1 MMNTGG
7 FSMFLSK
14 LDSLS
19 DALNL
24 ILSHQKTTDVEEIPI
39 VEAHKR
45 VLAEDI
51 VAFHDSPPFDKS
63 AMDGFAV
70 IAENTFGASQSAPK
84 SLKIIDAIGAG
95 DFSPKTVSEGE
106 AVLIATGAPVPEG
119 ANAVIMKEY
128 TTEDGDDLTIYSQV
142 TPGENVSPKAEDI
155 KKGEKILSE
164 NTFIRYQEMGLI
176 ASAGYS
182 TIKVYKKPR
191 IKVIITG
198 NELVE
203 PTKEEIDKGKIIN
216 SNKFTIKS
224 MIEDSGAIC
233 EISHAGDTFEEVRE
247 KIEDMT
253 SLTNEETEEVLAK
266 ISEIEKVLEASNDF
280 DVIMTTGGTA
290 ISKGDV
296 VLDVV
301 DDIGEILFHGVS
313 IRPGKPI
320 GAGIVNDKMVFT
332 FSGQPVAAMTQF
344 DIFARKYLFE
354 MQGRS
359 FDFHIVKRQSQ
370 LKIPSQLGRTDFI
383 RAFSDDDFAR
393 HVLNRGSGI
402 IRSMVEANS
411 YIIIDENDEGYQK
424 GDMVNVVFFDSL
436 LW

>member
-1 MMNTGG
+1 MGEFLN
-7 FSMFLSK
+7 MFLSK
-14 LDSLS
+14 LDSLTN
-19 DALNL
+19 ALKL
-24 ILSHQKTTDVEEIPI
+24 INDNQRYCGIEEISI
-39 VEAHKR
+39 HDCHKR

-51 VAFHDSPPFDKS
+51 KAYHNSPPFDKS

-70 IAENTFGASQSAPK
+70 IGENTFGASQSSPK
-84 SLKIIDAIGAG
+84 EFKIIDAIGAG
-95 DFSPKTVSEGE
+95 DFSDRKVGE
-106 AVLIATGAPVPEG
+106 NEAIVIATGAPIPQG
-119 ANAVIMKEY
+119 ADAVIMKEY
-128 TTEDGDDLTIYSQV
+128 TTTEGDNLTIYSQV

-155 KKGEKILSE
+155 KKGETILSK
-164 NTFIRYQEMGLI
+164 NAFIRYSEMGLI
-176 ASAGYS
+176 ASAGYD
-182 TIKVYKKPR
+182 KVKVFKKPR
-191 IKVIITG
+191 IKLIITG

-203 PTKEEIDKGKIIN
+203 PTKEEIDKAKIIN
-216 SNKFTIKS
+216 SNQFTIKA
-224 MIEDSGAIC
+224 MVEDSGAVC
-233 EISHAGDTFEEVRE
+233 EIAHAGDTFEEVRDA
-247 KIEDMT
+247 I
-253 SLTNEETEEVLAK
+253 
-266 ISEIEKVLEASNDF
+266 LEASEDF

-301 DDIGEILFHGVS
+301 DDIGEILFHGVA

-359 FDFHIVKRQSQ
+359 FDFEIVKKESK

-383 RAFSDDDFAR
+383 RSFTDEDYTR

-424 GDMVNVVFFDSL
+424 NDIVDVVFFNSL

>member
-1 MMNTGG
+1 MTWGSLN
-7 FSMFLSK
+7 MFLSK
-14 LDSLS
+14 LDSLTNATKLVS
-19 DALNL
+19 DN
-24 ILSHQKTTDVEEIPI
+24 QKFTEIEEIPLS
-39 VEAHKR
+39 EAHKR

-51 VAFHDSPPFDKS
+51 MAFHDSPPFDKS

-84 SLKIIDAIGAG
+84 ELKVIDAIGAG
-95 DFSPKTVSEGE
+95 DFSQKSVGE
-106 AVLIATGAPVPEG
+106 NEAIVIATGAPIPDG

-128 TTEDGDDLTIYSQV
+128 TTTDGDDLTIYSQV
-142 TPGENVSPKAEDI
+142 TPGENVSPKSEDI
-155 KKGEKILSE
+155 KKGEKILDK

-176 ASAGYS
+176 ASAGYD
-182 TIKVYKKPR
+182 TVKVFKKPKV
-191 IKVIITG
+191 KVIITG

-203 PTKEEIDKGKIIN
+203 PTKEEIDNAKIIN
-216 SNKFTIKS
+216 SNKFTIKA
-224 MIEDSGAIC
+224 MIEDSGAVA
-233 EISHAGDTFEEVRE
+233 EIGHAGDTFDEV
-247 KIEDMT
+247 KQAI
-253 SLTNEETEEVLAK
+253 
-266 ISEIEKVLEASNDF
+266 LEASKDF

-301 DDIGEILFHGVS
+301 DDIGEILFHGVAM
-313 IRPGKPI
+313 RPGKPA
-320 GAGIVNDKMVFT
+320 GAGIVNGKMIFT
-332 FSGQPVAAMTQF
+332 FSGQPVAAMSQF
-344 DIFARKYLFE
+344 DVFARKYLFE

-359 FDFHIVKRQSQ
+359 FDFHVVKRVSQ

-383 RAFSDDDFAR
+383 RAVSDDEHAK

-424 GDMVNVVFFDSL
+424 DDIVDVVFFDSL